1 MKSSDLRN
9 ALDLIKKTDCPEEK
23 EIFRTKSTKSSV
35 FVESQ
40 YKNEYETGFSGEAK
54 REEIA
59 ISGTNKVKVYLIISR
74 DGVVGVK
81 RFFMG
86 IEEPQSVL
94 EAPQPKAE
102 PVKKIIVQEPTVKS
116 EPDNLSF
123 GF

>member
-1 MKSSDLRN
+1 MKSSDFRN

-59 ISGTNKVKVYLIISR
+59 IPGTNKVKVYLIISR
-74 DGVVGVK
+74 DGVAGLK

-86 IEEPQSVL
+86 IEEPQVRI